1 MANRALLPLALVTML
16 LLTTTFCRLAPPSIV
31 PSQELMALFT
41 AQHREMLAAVSSAT
55 GGLESRLSELEA
67 ESVANRT
74 VKASISAGISAAI
87 SGEASTAEERA
98 FERMRQAAKGSLLS
112 GAEGGT
118 QIS

>member
-1 MANRALLPLALVTML
+1 
-16 LLTTTFCRLAPPSIV
+16 
-31 PSQELMALFT
+31 MALFT

-112 GAEGGT
+112 DRLRLFFHFKLLLWPLLSCASVAPEVLR
-118 QIS
+118 